1 MLSRRCFEFMKLVD
15 GRSQIFQIADV
26 NGYPYW
32 LSEVNLR
39 LPNLETQ
46 QPFCLLA
53 GYAGDYRE
61 GDM

>member
-1 MLSRRCFEFMKLVD
+1 MKLVD

-32 LSEVNLR
+32 LSEVNLL